1 VAIGES
7 VTKDWKANASSG
19 VAILKHNYDLV
30 SLSEGQR
37 ASSEDVALAAYSA
50 YNHGT
55 RRWHQFLERDKNGI
69 PKDGGVR
76 NFYRRYRQS
85 PER

>member
-7 VTKDWKANASSG
+7 VTKDWKANASAG

-37 ASSEDVALAAYSA
+37 ASSEDVALAAYSRITMA
-50 YNHGT
+50 LVAGISFLRET
-55 RRWHQFLERDKNGI
+55 RMGYQRTVGYGISIGDTPITER
-69 PKDGGVR
+69 
-76 NFYRRYRQS
+76 
-85 PER
+85 